1 MGEIT
6 LLPRHRVLRIVATVW
21 LTAALA
27 ILAVMLL
34 RPELQA
40 DERRALSTL
49 VPLYFMSFPL
59 GHAGLETVIQLKVEL
74 YLANEFVP
82 GIFPE
87 GVWLWT
93 LLTVLGYVQWFLLPP
108 LISSAIRRLGRAIT
122 TWHAAA
128 R

>member
-1 MGEIT
+1 VREVT
-6 LLPRHRVLRIVATVW
+6 LLPRHRAVRIVAAVW
-21 LTAALA
+21 LLAAVAML
-27 ILAVMLL
+27 VVTLL
-34 RPELQA
+34 RPELQT
-40 DERRALSTL
+40 DERRALSSL

-59 GHAGLETVIQLKVEL
+59 GHAGLAAVIKLKIEL
-74 YLANEFVP
+74 YVANEFVP

-108 LISSAIRRLGRAIT
+108 LISSAIRWLGCSYTAWRTAT
-122 TWHAAA
+122 